1 MTYRFSESPSGRT
14 RRWEQRRNRS
24 RSRSAAPWFFR
35 PLLILLAF
43 ISIVVLAWQG
53 VQYALRNRPRNVVA
67 PANVTANPPP
77 GVTPPWQ
84 RDVFVSLDESVR
96 HAIEG
101 DVTETNVSIDRA
113 ASLFTN
119 ARLRSQFAPPDFF
132 DETLAKLDEILSAY
146 HTNSRLTEHVTLAR
160 IELAQLRSSLEPVP
174 ATTPSSIQP
183 EDLLLPNAAT
193 KRAMVEGVKQSD
205 GTTSKSGDATAT
217 ATSAATSAMTSAARD
232 GADKSSPDKSPPGQ
246 VFVGA
251 PRTIAAGAV
260 VNPESLGGTLL
271 DATNMP
277 LRSEILEPPMSRLF
291 TDNVHVE
298 DLTIVGATQT
308 LDGIHWKNVTFI
320 GTRLRYE
327 GGELDLNNVHFIHCL
342 FGFEANERGAR
353 VATAIARGE
362 TRLVIE

>member
-1 MTYRFSESPSGRT
+1 
-14 RRWEQRRNRS
+14 
-24 RSRSAAPWFFR
+24 
-35 PLLILLAF
+35 
-43 ISIVVLAWQG
+43 VLAWEG
-53 VQYALRNRPRNVVA
+53 VQYALRNHPRNVVA
-67 PANVTANPPP
+67 PADVTANPPP
-77 GVTPPWQ
+77 GITPPWQ

-113 ASLFTN
+113 TSLLTT
-119 ARLRSQFAPPDFF
+119 ARLRTQFAPADFF

-174 ATTPSSIQP
+174 PGTPSSIQP

-193 KRAMVEGVKQSD
+193 KQAMVEGVKQSD
-205 GTTSKSGDATAT
+205 GTASKSGDATAT
-217 ATSAATSAMTSAARD
+217 ATSAARD

-251 PRTIAAGAV
+251 PRTIAAGATL
-260 VNPESLGGTLL
+260 NPESLGGTLL

-291 TDNVHVE
+291 TDNVHVQ
-298 DLTIVGATQT
+298 DISIVGATQT

-327 GGELDLNNVHFIHCL
+327 GGELDLDNVHVIHCL
-342 FGFEANERGAR
+342 FGFEANDRGGR
-353 VATAIARGE
+353 IATAIARGE
-362 TRLVIE
+362 TILVIE